1 MGFSKEKIHQASD
14 GGLHLGSESGVGA
27 ELEKKSAHKASALI
41 TWSSERHAF
50 FSTPSMLGSH
60 QNPCGIEWNHPK
72 KKTSWNWYTGKH
84 KDLSNVLN
92 KKTEV
97 TRFLKFWLLYEDPYV
112 MAYYNRYRIGVVQSP
127 NSKQPEF
134 FVTAQFCW
142 DSWNLFVHPKGG

>member
-1 MGFSKEKIHQASD
+1 VGFSKEKIHQASD

-72 KKTSWNWYTGKH
+72 KKTSWN
-84 KDLSNVLN
+84 
-92 KKTEV
+92 
-97 TRFLKFWLLYEDPYV
+97 
-112 MAYYNRYRIGVVQSP
+112 
-127 NSKQPEF
+127 
-134 FVTAQFCW
+134 
-142 DSWNLFVHPKGG
+142 